1 MIDNKDPGSSSE
13 GSILSGTFLT
23 NGNTAG
29 DQAFGGSSFGGV
41 IPESASTMGIATP
54 DIDLSQPQERKK
66 SAPGAQWNP
75 DQFLSISIFPKD
87 STCFGDATPSYQNL
101 FSSGC
106 GNVEQCGS
114 PFIFDILYHVDADGV
129 PRPAPFTPPKLT
141 LDVKFIDTSGS
152 VVFQKQATDNNPV
165 YRSAGSPL
173 KTTFGT
179 RFTINTTKNGKL
191 QVNLKM
197 LDSDTGKMVRYTDSI
212 QCIIIDCS

>member
-1 MIDNKDPGSSSE
+1 MIDNKDPGSNERSV
-13 GSILSGTFLT
+13 LSGAFPA
-23 NGNTAG
+23 NGNTVG
-29 DQAFGGSSFGGV
+29 DDQALGGSSYGGV
-41 IPESASTMGIATP
+41 IPERAFSMAIATP
-54 DIDLSQPQERKK
+54 DIDLSQPQELKK

-75 DQFLSISIFPKD
+75 DQFLSIAIFPKD

-101 FSSGC
+101 FSSQC

-129 PRPAPFTPPKLT
+129 SRPTPFTPPKLT
-141 LDVKFIDTSGS
+141 LDVKFIDTSGN

-179 RFTINTTKNGKL
+179 RFTINTTKNGNL
-191 QVNLKM
+191 QVSLKM
-197 LDSDTGKMVRYTDSI
+197 HDTDTGKIVRYTDSI
-212 QCIIIDCS
+212 KCSIIDCS